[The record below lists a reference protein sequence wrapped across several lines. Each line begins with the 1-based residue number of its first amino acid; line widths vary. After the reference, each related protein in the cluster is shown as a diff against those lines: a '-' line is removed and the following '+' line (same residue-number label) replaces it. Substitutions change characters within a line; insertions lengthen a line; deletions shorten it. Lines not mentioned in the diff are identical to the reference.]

1 MATARTRRMI
11 GAGGPGRSGAG
22 LDLFPLVALSL
33 LFLILIW
40 MAFPVV
46 SLFALVP
53 RGYNEGWNAFVTQR
67 AMGGDLPLYPQDQTL
82 HVNNY
87 PPLSFYVVGALG
99 WFVGDNILAGRI
111 VSLAATLA
119 IAGEVAV
126 VVRLLVGTGPAA
138 GFAAMVFLGGLIG
151 LEDRYIG
158 YNDPQLL
165 AHAVMLAGLIV
176 VLSRRGGNGY
186 LVMGAV
192 LMVVAGLI
200 KHSLLPLPL
209 AVAIWLFLI
218 DRRGLVVW
226 LLAAGAAVGVAILAL
241 WLLYGPAV
249 FDNIVGVRSYSLVRM
264 MQIAKNALERL
275 QVPLAGCLVVI
286 LARPMD
292 AANRFVAS
300 YFGCSLL
307 VAVVFAGGA
316 GTGAN
321 MFFDLLIATSIGSGL
336 LLQQAAS
343 IVPLHR
349 FATMRTVVAA
359 VYLLGIGLGLPAK
372 PLLELLGASS
382 FPTAVADTR
391 ADLTRLSGIE
401 GPVLCEILTLCYWA
415 GKKLEVD
422 IFNARQGFLARGH
435 DEQVLLDLLASGA
448 FAAVQLTTIDPNRN
462 DERISSAF
470 MDSLQRHYRLA
481 WTSTN
486 GAFFV
491 PSSTR

>member
-1 MATARTRRMI
+1 
-11 GAGGPGRSGAG
+11 
-22 LDLFPLVALSL
+22 
-33 LFLILIW
+33 
-40 MAFPVV
+40 
-46 SLFALVP
+46 
-53 RGYNEGWNAFVTQR
+53 
-67 AMGGDLPLYPQDQTL
+67 
-82 HVNNY
+82 
-87 PPLSFYVVGALG
+87 
-99 WFVGDNILAGRI
+99 
-111 VSLAATLA
+111 LA

-126 VVRLLVGTGPAA
+126 VVRLLVGAGPAA

-151 LEDRYIG
+151 LGNRYIG
-158 YNDPQLL
+158 NNDPQLL
-165 AHAVMLAGLIV
+165 AHAVMLTGLIV
-176 VLSRRGGNGY
+176 VLCRRGGGR
-186 LVMGAV
+186 LVMGAL

-200 KHSLLPLPL
+200 KHNLLALPL
-209 AVAIWLFLI
+209 AVTIWLFVI
-218 DRRGLVVW
+218 DRRGLMVW
-226 LLAAGAAVGVAILAL
+226 LLAAGTAVGVALVAL
-241 WLLYGPAV
+241 WLLYGPVV
-249 FDNIVGVRSYSLVRM
+249 FDNMVGARSYSLVRM
-264 MQIAKNALERL
+264 MQITKNALERL
-275 QVPLAGCLVVI
+275 QVLFAGCLVVI

-316 GTGAN
+316 GAGAN

-343 IVPLHR
+343 IAPPHR
-349 FATMRTVVAA
+349 LATMRTVVAA
-359 VYLLGIGLGLPAK
+359 VYLLGIGLGFPAK
-372 PLLELLGASS
+372 SLLELLGAPS
-382 FPTAVADTR
+382 FPAAVADTR

-422 IFNARQGFLARGH
+422 TFNARQGFLARGN

-448 FAAVQLTTIDPNRN
+448 FAAVQLTTSDPNRN

-470 MDSLQRHYRLA
+470 MDSLQRHYRLG

-486 GAFFV
+486 GAFFL